1 MKKIVKKVENLSE
14 CSVKLTVKVSKEEWA
29 NALDKAFQKVVKEVK
44 VDGFRPGKMPKQ
56 LFLNRFGWESLY
68 NDALDFVLQESYP
81 KAIEEAN
88 IYPVS
93 QPSIDLAVEKLSPTK
108 GFEYTIVVDVIP
120 PVELGQYKGLTVK
133 GLSRRVTKKNVDEY
147 IKKQLNNKVEN
158 VIKEG
163 PADLGDTVVIDFKGF
178 LGDEPFEGGEA
189 ENYELELGS
198 NSFIPGFEDQLVGA
212 VAESEVEVK
221 VTFPTN
227 YHESLAGK
235 DATFKVTV
243 HEVKSK
249 VYPKL
254 TDELVKE
261 LNVEGVNTVAEYK
274 AYVEELLKQQKED
287 AYQSD
292 LRSKL
297 VDKAVANAKVVI
309 PQSLIDQ
316 EVERMV
322 KDVENQAAQYK
333 VPVEVLLQY
342 MGVQTIDAYKKQA
355 VIQAEKSIKEELVL
369 SEIVKVEKLDA
380 TQEEILAEY
389 EKIAQITEADSE
401 DDKKKKLQ
409 TAVQRYQVS
418 QVAYHLNMRKA
429 VQFLIDNAVIK

>member
-56 LFLNRFGWESLY
+56 LFINRFGWESLY

-93 QPSIDLAVEKLSPTK
+93 QPNIDLAVEKLSPTK

-120 PVELGQYKGLTVK
+120 PVELGEYKGLKVK
-133 GLSRRVTKKNVDEY
+133 GLSRRVTKKNIDEY

-163 PADLGDTVVIDFKGF
+163 PAELGDTVVIDFKGF
-178 LGDEPFEGGEA
+178 IGDEAFEGGEA

-212 VAESEVEVK
+212 TAESEVEVK

-261 LNVEGVNTVAEYK
+261 LKVEGVNTVAEYK
-274 AYVEELLKQQKED
+274 AYVENLLIQQKED

-292 LRSKL
+292 LRAKL

-322 KDVENQAAQYK
+322 KDLENK
-333 VPVEVLLQY
+333 LNN
-342 MGVQTIDAYKKQA
+342 
-355 VIQAEKSIKEELVL
+355 IKYL
-369 SEIVKVEKLDA
+369 
-380 TQEEILAEY
+380 
-389 EKIAQITEADSE
+389 
-401 DDKKKKLQ
+401 
-409 TAVQRYQVS
+409 
-418 QVAYHLNMRKA
+418 
-429 VQFLIDNAVIK
+429 

>member
-1 MKKIVKKVENLSE
+1 MKKIVKKIENLSE

-29 NALDKAFQKVVKEVK
+29 DALDKAFKKVVKEVK
-44 VDGFRPGKMPKQ
+44 VDGFRPGKMPKE
-56 LFLNRFGWESLY
+56 LFIRRFGWESLY

-93 QPSIDLAVEKLSPTK
+93 QPNIDLAVEKLSPTK

-163 PADLGDTVVIDFKGF
+163 PAELGDTVVIDFKGF

-212 VAESEVEVK
+212 TAESEVEVK

-235 DATFKVTV
+235 DATFKVKV

-254 TDELVKE
+254 TDELVQE
-261 LNVEGVNTVAEYK
+261 LKVEGVNTVAEYK

-322 KDVENQAAQYK
+322 KDVEKQAAQYK

-342 MGVQTIDAYKKQA
+342 MGVQTLDAYKKQA
-355 VIQAEKSIKEELVL
+355 VFQAEKSIKEELVL

-401 DDKKKKLQ
+401 ADKKKKLQ
-409 TAVQRYQVS
+409 AAVERYQVS

>member
-56 LFLNRFGWESLY
+56 LFINRFGWESLY

-93 QPSIDLAVEKLSPTK
+93 QPNIDLAVEKLSPTK

-120 PVELGQYKGLTVK
+120 PVELGEYKGLKVK
-133 GLSRRVTKKNVDEY
+133 GLSRRVTKKNIDEY

-163 PADLGDTVVIDFKGF
+163 PAELGDTVVIDFKGF
-178 LGDEPFEGGEA
+178 IGDEAFEGGEA

-212 VAESEVEVK
+212 TAESEVEVK

-261 LNVEGVNTVAEYK
+261 LKVEGVNTVAEYK
-274 AYVEELLKQQKED
+274 AYVENLLIQQKED

-292 LRSKL
+292 LRAKL

-322 KDVENQAAQYK
+322 KDLEKQAEQYK

-342 MGVQTIDAYKKQA
+342 MGVQTVEAYKKQA
-355 VIQAEKSIKEELVL
+355 VIQAERSIKEELVL

-409 TAVQRYQVS
+409 AAIQRYQVS

-429 VQFLIDNAVIK
+429 VQFLIDNAIIK